1 MKFALDT
8 CIHGEYSNPVL
19 IAELASLAEKA
30 GWDGFFIWDGIGGS
44 EATADPWVTLSLIA
58 SCTSKI
64 RIGTAVT
71 PIARRRPWKLARE
84 TTSVDWISQGRLTL
98 GVGLGDPP
106 STEYQQFGENSTIR
120 TLADK
125 LDEGLEVLTG
135 LWTGKE
141 FSYKGIHFN
150 IDQAT
155 FLPIPVQS
163 PRIPI
168 WIGANWP
175 NKRPLRRAAKWD
187 GVYPIYWNQ
196 DKNEMSPDILR
207 KIVSYISEYRD
218 VSKDFDVVAAGTH
231 DILTKTK
238 LIELSESYKSVGAT
252 WYAAPIGSHIGGI
265 EDVKEWIELGPPRL

>member
-1 MKFALDT
+1 MYTPYANDQSDVN
-8 CIHGEYSNPVL
+8 IEYRCV
-19 IAELASLAEKA
+19 
-30 GWDGFFIWDGIGGS
+30 DG
-44 EATADPWVTLSLIA
+44 
-58 SCTSKI
+58 
-64 RIGTAVT
+64 AV
-71 PIARRRPWKLARE
+71 PP
-84 TTSVDWISQGRLTL
+84 TTTWYNINIV
-98 GVGLGDPP
+98 VVGDPP
-106 STEYQQFGENSTIR
+106 STEYQQFGENSNIR

-141 FSYKGIHFN
+141 FSYKGIHFD

-238 LIELSESYKSVGAT
+238 FC
-252 WYAAPIGSHIGGI
+252 
-265 EDVKEWIELGPPRL
+265 

>member
-44 EATADPWVTLSLIA
+44 EPTADPWVTLSLIA

-98 GVGLGDPP
+98 GVGLGDHP
-106 STEYQQFGENSTIR
+106 STEYQQFGENSNIR

-150 IDQAT
+150 IDKPLFCQYLFNHLASQYGLVLT
-155 FLPIPVQS
+155 G
-163 PRIPI
+163 RIKDHLEELQNGMEYI
-168 WIGANWP
+168 QFIGIRIRM
-175 NKRPLRRAAKWD
+175 K
-187 GVYPIYWNQ
+187 
-196 DKNEMSPDILR
+196 
-207 KIVSYISEYRD
+207 
-218 VSKDFDVVAAGTH
+218 
-231 DILTKTK
+231 
-238 LIELSESYKSVGAT
+238 
-252 WYAAPIGSHIGGI
+252 
-265 EDVKEWIELGPPRL
+265 